1 MGYFDERNPAVLHAV
16 SLVIEAA
23 RRAGI
28 PCSVCGEG
36 PSVFPD
42 FAEHLV
48 REGIDSISVN
58 ADALEYTRRIV
69 ASVEQKIIL
78 DALRRK

>member
-23 RRAGI
+23 RRAEYR
-28 PCSVCGEG
+28 V
-36 PSVFPD
+36 PSAAKAPQSFPD

-69 ASVEQKIIL
+69 ASVEQRSSST
-78 DALRRK
+78 LRGK